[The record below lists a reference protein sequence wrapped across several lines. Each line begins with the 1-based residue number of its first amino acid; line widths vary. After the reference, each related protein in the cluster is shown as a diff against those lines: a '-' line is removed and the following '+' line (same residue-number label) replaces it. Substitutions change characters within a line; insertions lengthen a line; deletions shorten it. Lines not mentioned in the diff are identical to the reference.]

1 MVRFGGHL
9 STGGLLLEAFKQAQ
23 ELEFN
28 CFQTFIGP
36 TTGWWPNKYSFDT
49 AYQFRQLRE
58 RSGMPVAAHSNY
70 YINLCND
77 DKNDKK
83 RQMSIRSVVT
93 QLDACDALG
102 IDYLVVHPGS
112 NMGIGDRRGF
122 DLMVESCKNIMAQ
135 MLVKKESKV
144 TLLLENTAGGGSTMG
159 KLDFVCEALT
169 KIKRST
175 EVDENHIGLC
185 LDTTHAW
192 AEGYDMPDSKDREYV
207 LGVAKDHLKW
217 VHFNM
222 PDPKVHMGSHRDRHE
237 VSWMEGKWPAEV
249 MRDLYNEFQ
258 ELNVPLCMEADPAH
272 YPTNTML
279 LEEWG
284 LR

>member
-9 STGGLLLEAFKQAQ
+9 STGGQLLQALTQAQ
-23 ELEFN
+23 ELDFN

-36 TTGWWPNKYSFDT
+36 NTGYWPNNYSKQT
-49 AYQFRQLRE
+49 TEQFREVKQ
-58 RSGMPVAAHSNY
+58 RSEMVVAAHSNY
-70 YINLCND
+70 FINFCSTEGD
-77 DKNDKK
+77 GAK
-83 RQMSIRSVVT
+83 RRASIKSVLT
-93 QLDACDALG
+93 QLELCGRLG

-112 NMGIGDRRGF
+112 HKGDGEKRGYRSLV
-122 DLMVESCKNIMAQ
+122 DACLEIMEA
-135 MLVKKESKV
+135 KPRA

-159 KLDFVCEALT
+159 KLEWLVDVVAEVKSST
-169 KIKRST
+169 KLFDIGS
-175 EVDENHIGLC
+175 IGLC
-185 LDTTHAW
+185 FDTTHAW
-192 AEGYDMPDSKDREYV
+192 AEGHDMTKDTVRN
-207 LGVAKDHLKW
+207 HLIGLIAPHVEW

-222 PDPKVHMGSHRDRHE
+222 PDPKVDLGSHRDRHE

-249 MRDLYNEFQ
+249 MKDLYETFKD
-258 ELNVPLCMEADPAH
+258 LNVPMVMEADPKH